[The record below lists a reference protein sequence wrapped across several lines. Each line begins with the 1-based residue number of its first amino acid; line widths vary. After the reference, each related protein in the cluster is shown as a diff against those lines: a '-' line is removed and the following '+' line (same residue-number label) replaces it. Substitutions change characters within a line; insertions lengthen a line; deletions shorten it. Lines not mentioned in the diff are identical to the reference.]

1 MRLREKLGGEWWWT
15 LNLVIH
21 GMSGVLMSPLGR
33 MGWDYGRILG
43 RAWGSFQVIL
53 DLRCEMAPR
62 VWRFGP

>member
-33 MGWDYGRILG
+33 MGVGLWKNIRQGLG
-43 RAWGSFQVIL
+43 KFSSHTKFEV
-53 DLRCEMAPR
+53 
-62 VWRFGP
+62 